1 MLTHT
6 FAVQP
11 SAWSNFDPH
20 GCDWATDIHHAY
32 RIAQAWGEEC
42 MIWAVPNNPKADPYR
57 WCRTDA
63 NTNAIADLV
72 FGVAK

>member
-1 MLTHT
+1 MT

-32 RIAQAWGEEC
+32 RLAKAWGEEC
-42 MIWAVPNNPKADPYR
+42 MIWQVPLSGEPIR
-57 WCRTDA
+57 WCRSDA
-63 NTNAIADLV
+63 NTDAIGARH
-72 FGVAK
+72 

>member
-1 MLTHT
+1 MT

-11 SAWSNFDPH
+11 TAWGSFDSY
-20 GCDWATDIHHAY
+20 GCDWATDINHAY
-32 RIAQAWGEEC
+32 RLGQAGGEEC
-42 MIWAVPNNPKADPYR
+42 MIWMVPLSGDPIR